1 MPMSCSAG
9 LGVMRSSVMLVVK
22 VMEERER
29 NTQPPEAGTPEGASA
44 QAVLYIHPEQW
55 CWNKN
60 MVMTFLLSI

>member
-29 NTQPPEAGTPEGASA
+29 NTQPPEARTPEGASA

-55 CWNKN
+55 C
-60 MVMTFLLSI
+60 